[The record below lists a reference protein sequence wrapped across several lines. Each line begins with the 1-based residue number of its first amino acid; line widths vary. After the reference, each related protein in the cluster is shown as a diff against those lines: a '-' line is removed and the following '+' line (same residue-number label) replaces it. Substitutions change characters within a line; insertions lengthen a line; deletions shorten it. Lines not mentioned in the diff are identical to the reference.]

1 MLPEESK
8 IRKEYEKALAKAE
21 TTPFVATEEVIE
33 LYKDV
38 VCGAVLV
45 AEANANRIGGPVWQN
60 AGLCRVML
68 RYGRVLE
75 RFSDHGDIADTL
87 CSAAERMEDSLF
99 DHPRL
104 KAELVRFIIE
114 LLHGLE
120 CREGH
125 DISSTDHFMEQL
137 AMLERNIAWADS
149 GQLDRVEQTGH
160 ERYDPVEWTELY
172 ENVIDDASRQ
182 ALDRLKGH
190 PRGLGFCHAYWS
202 ELGDALA
209 ERGVEWRSPALMN
222 PHTLY
227 D

>member
-1 MLPEESK
+1 MFSTKSK
-8 IRKEYEKALAKAE
+8 IRKEFEKALAKAE
-21 TTPFVATEEVIE
+21 ATPFVATEEVIE

-45 AEANANRIGGPVWQN
+45 AEENAGGIGGPTWQN

-68 RYGRVLE
+68 RYGRELE
-75 RFSDHGDIADTL
+75 RVSDSGDIADTL

-104 KAELVRFIIE
+104 KAELVRFIIRS
-114 LLHGLE
+114 LHALE

-125 DISSTDHFMEQL
+125 DISSTDHFVEQL
-137 AMLERNIAWADS
+137 ALLERNIAFADS
-149 GQLDRVEQTGH
+149 GQLNRVEQTGI
-160 ERYDPVEWTELY
+160 EKYDPVEWTEPY
-172 ENVIDDASRQ
+172 ENAIDDATRQ
-182 ALDRLKGH
+182 ALDRLKDY
-190 PRGLGFCHAYWS
+190 PRRLGFCHAYWA
-202 ELGDALA
+202 ELRDALA
-209 ERGVEWRSPALMN
+209 ERGVEWRSPSEMN